1 MGWPFVGLPLMV
13 LLGLGVRDG
22 ATPLDA
28 RMQQA
33 GNGPLGSLLVFTDY
47 RTILTLLAA
56 TVTVALARKLWV
68 LVGLALVTPAVGVLA
83 AETLKPLF
91 GRLHD
96 AALAYPSGHTTAMVV
111 VLGMLILAAGAR
123 RWLVWAAVV
132 FAALGILG
140 QAVTYHYF
148 TDAIGALLLGTS
160 LVCLAAVTFRCH
172 QHHLLRRRFAGPAG
186 DRAGADAPATRRPP
200 RPCATTGLASASGAE
215 KKKPKRT

>member
-68 LVGLALVTPAVGVLA
+68 LVGLALATPAVGVLA

-123 RWLVWAAVV
+123 RE
-132 FAALGILG
+132 G
-140 QAVTYHYF
+140 
-148 TDAIGALLLGTS
+148 S
-160 LVCLAAVTFRCH
+160 
-172 QHHLLRRRFAGPAG
+172 
-186 DRAGADAPATRRPP
+186 RA
-200 RPCATTGLASASGAE
+200 S
-215 KKKPKRT
+215 